1 MRKIV
6 LLILLAIL
14 PLCASADLEYC
25 SPESQGLGSEHLSA
39 YFNAMMSTKDCEVH
53 HIVVLRHGK
62 IIGEISPK
70 PFQSNDQHTL
80 YSASKTFVS
89 TAVGL
94 AIAEGKLNLTDRVI
108 DFFPNSLPDSISNE
122 LRTMNVRHLLT
133 MTSGIK
139 PDWVMR
145 NKNRDWVACFLKK
158 EVKTPGMEFQYDSMV
173 TYLLAGIVQ
182 KVTGKKLIEYLNQ
195 KLFAP
200 MEIQDAEWEESP
212 EGINT
217 GGWGLRISTISMA
230 KFGQLL
236 LNKGKWEGK
245 QLVPADWVKEMCSKQ
260 QTTQKLE
267 TYGYQTWQC
276 DYPDV
281 FRADG
286 AFGQYIIVAP
296 NEDMVIAI
304 TQANLSNGLPERHLV
319 WKHLLKNVSDS
330 PWVEGKAYNE
340 LKKSQMR
347 FMLPTAQGAPNS
359 SSDSPLLGK
368 TLQLAKNNPLEWQS
382 IHLEANGEKLMIKI
396 VTQTHEEYTLEA
408 CHHQWNTV
416 PIDAYPPY
424 SIKAQDRFKGLSRN
438 FTAASCYGWE
448 GNDRLNV
455 NILFT
460 NWISGVKLTLI
471 SQNGEIVLW
480 AKENTKKEATKI
492 KIVKK
497 TAQEHRA
504 RHRVEK

>member
-25 SPESQGLGSEHLSA
+25 SPESQGLSSEHLSA

-236 LNKGKWEGK
+236 L
-245 QLVPADWVKEMCSKQ
+245 
-260 QTTQKLE
+260 
-267 TYGYQTWQC
+267 
-276 DYPDV
+276 
-281 FRADG
+281 
-286 AFGQYIIVAP
+286 
-296 NEDMVIAI
+296 
-304 TQANLSNGLPERHLV
+304 
-319 WKHLLKNVSDS
+319 
-330 PWVEGKAYNE
+330 
-340 LKKSQMR
+340 
-347 FMLPTAQGAPNS
+347 
-359 SSDSPLLGK
+359 
-368 TLQLAKNNPLEWQS
+368 
-382 IHLEANGEKLMIKI
+382 
-396 VTQTHEEYTLEA
+396 
-408 CHHQWNTV
+408 
-416 PIDAYPPY
+416 
-424 SIKAQDRFKGLSRN
+424 
-438 FTAASCYGWE
+438 
-448 GNDRLNV
+448 
-455 NILFT
+455 
-460 NWISGVKLTLI
+460 
-471 SQNGEIVLW
+471 
-480 AKENTKKEATKI
+480 
-492 KIVKK
+492 
-497 TAQEHRA
+497 
-504 RHRVEK
+504 